1 MVWGRAHARVR
12 PAAPRRRKRAARVR
26 PPAGRHVLRR
36 GAGAGARGGLRSL
49 AHRVGRHRAPRDL
62 SHQPRGRP
70 VRALSGAAPSHLEA
84 GPDRGRRGGSESA
97 GDLVRH
103 LARAQRAAQGARRRV
118 RRQASPAEL
127 HLRGPSGSHAR
138 DRRDRGPGRRG
149 ALLSRLRPAR
159 HGPELGAGGRSDRLR
174 RAVLGASRRPGRF
187 RGPDG
192 DRDRA
197 RGAAPVERFPLGRSD
212 RTRRE
217 QWHRRNGVRARLAGP
232 GGPAPPSG
240 AADRRAAADRGNRR
254 AAAGNSLTAA
264 RRPDRRTA
272 RAAAVRAGGPAGST
286 LAGGVLPRRFPDAT
300 AGLNPAQLLH
310 AELRSGHPDPE
321 AFVERAFDLH
331 PRALR
336 RLELASGANERVP
349 LAVVAVQPP
358 EAALQIDELDGAGD
372 LHRSGSRANNPR
384 PTAHATTAPARSH
397 NGISSAGI
405 QGSATVRQ
413 SAACSSTPA
422 HPNARPATSPP
433 NALRSGRLESRAG
446 SASAKGTSALQPR
459 EPATGGRKRCGQ
471 AAGGKARNESSG
483 IRSAPMGASSASAP
497 APMPS
502 PAQKSPP
509 GFSPA
514 RSCPMLRAC
523 WMANQAPNSAKAS
536 RHKPHQSVTFRTAAA
551 ASRRPAPYLSALFS
565 GASLAVLV
573 KRPSTAEGAD
583 TPSDI
588 TSAAAPATCGVA
600 MLVPWN
606 QRKAASVVLPSA
618 SVCCSTPASSPWDL
632 SPPGAAMATSGPNEL

>member
-12 PAAPRRRKRAARVR
+12 PAAPRRRKCAARIR
-26 PPAGRHVLRR
+26 RLAGGHVLHR
-36 GAGAGARGGLRSL
+36 GAGAVARRGLRPL
-49 AHRVGRHRAPRDL
+49 AHRVGRHRASRDL
-62 SHQPRGRP
+62 SHQPRGGP
-70 VRALSGAAPSHLEA
+70 LRALSGAAPSQLET
-84 GPDRGRRGGSESA
+84 GPDRGRHRGGESA

-103 LARAQRAAQGARRRV
+103 LAGAQRAAQAPRRRV
-118 RRQASPAEL
+118 RRQASHAEL
-127 HLRGPSGSHAR
+127 DLRGPSGSHAR
-138 DRRDRGPGRRG
+138 DRRDGGPDRRG

-159 HGPELGAGGRSDRLR
+159 HGAELGAGGRGDRLR
-174 RAVLGASRRPGRF
+174 RAVLRASRRPGRF

-192 DRDRA
+192 DRSRA
-197 RGAAPVERFPLGRSD
+197 RSAAPVERFALGGGD

-217 QWHRRNGVRARLAGP
+217 QRHRRDGVRARLAGS
-232 GGPAPPSG
+232 GRPAPPGG
-240 AADRRAAADRGNRR
+240 AGARRAAVDRGNLGPGAR
-254 AAAGNSLTAA
+254 SSFTTAP
-264 RRPDRRTA
+264 RPDRRTA
-272 RAAAVRAGGPAGST
+272 RVAPVRAGGPAGFR
-286 LAGGVLPRRFPDAT
+286 LAGGVLPRRFPDAA
-300 AGLNPAQLLH
+300 AGLNLAQLLH
-310 AELRSGHPDPE
+310 PELRAGHPDAE

-336 RLELASGANERVP
+336 RLELVPGADERVP

-358 EAALQIDELDGAGD
+358 QASLQIDELDGARD
-372 LHRSGSRANNPR
+372 LHRSGSRANSPR
-384 PTAHATTAPARSH
+384 QTAHATTAPARSQ
-397 NGISSAGI
+397 NGMSSAGI

-433 NALRSGRLESRAG
+433 KALRNGRLESRAG
-446 SASAKGTSALQPR
+446 NASANGTSALQPR
-459 EPATGGRKRCGQ
+459 YPATGGRKRCGQ
-471 AAGGKARNESSG
+471 AAGGRARNESSG

>member
-12 PAAPRRRKRAARVR
+12 PAAPRRRKCAARIR
-26 PPAGRHVLRR
+26 RLAGGHVLHR
-36 GAGAGARGGLRSL
+36 GAGAVARRGLRLL
-49 AHRVGRHRAPRDL
+49 AHRVGRHRASRDL
-62 SHQPRGRP
+62 SHQPRGGP
-70 VRALSGAAPSHLEA
+70 VRALSGAAPSHLET
-84 GPDRGRRGGSESA
+84 GPDRGRHRGGESA

-103 LARAQRAAQGARRRV
+103 LAGAQRAAQGPRRRV
-118 RRQASPAEL
+118 RRQASHAEL
-127 HLRGPSGSHAR
+127 DLRGPSGSHAR
-138 DRRDRGPGRRG
+138 DRRDGGPDRRG

-159 HGPELGAGGRSDRLR
+159 HGAELGAGGRGDRLR
-174 RAVLGASRRPGRF
+174 RAVLRASRRPGRF

-192 DRDRA
+192 DR
-197 RGAAPVERFPLGRSD
+197 
-212 RTRRE
+212 
-217 QWHRRNGVRARLAGP
+217 NRARLAGS
-232 GGPAPPSG
+232 GRPAPPGG
-240 AADRRAAADRGNRR
+240 AGARRAAVDRGNLGPGAR
-254 AAAGNSLTAA
+254 SSFTAA
-264 RRPDRRTA
+264 PRPDRRTA
-272 RAAAVRAGGPAGST
+272 RVAPVRAGGPAGFR
-286 LAGGVLPRRFPDAT
+286 LAGGVLPRRFPDA
-300 AGLNPAQLLH
+300 AARLNLAQLLH
-310 AELRSGHPDPE
+310 PELGAGHPDPE

-331 PRALR
+331 PRALG
-336 RLELASGANERVP
+336 RLELVPGADERVL

-358 EAALQIDELDGAGD
+358 QASLQIDELDGARD
-372 LHRSGSRANNPR
+372 LHRSGSRANSPR
-384 PTAHATTAPARSH
+384 PTAHATTAPARSQ

-433 NALRSGRLESRAG
+433 KALRNGRLESRAG
-446 SASAKGTSALQPR
+446 NASANGTSALQPR
-459 EPATGGRKRCGQ
+459 YPATGGRKRCGQ
-471 AAGGKARNESSG
+471 AAGGRARNESSG

-523 WMANQAPNSAKAS
+523 WLANQAPNSAKAS

-606 QRKAASVVLPSA
+606 QRKAASVLLPSA
-618 SVCCSTPASSPWDL
+618 SVCCSTPASSPCDL